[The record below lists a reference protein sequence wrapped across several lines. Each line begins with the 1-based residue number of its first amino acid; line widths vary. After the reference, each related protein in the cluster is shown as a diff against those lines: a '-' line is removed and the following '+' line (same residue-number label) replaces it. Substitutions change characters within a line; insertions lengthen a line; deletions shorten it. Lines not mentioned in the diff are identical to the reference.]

1 MIKVFKVK
9 DLIKY
14 LIKILIV
21 LTAVALV
28 VKFLKIGE
36 KNKSSADV
44 NSNAEL
50 SNSTDEKTVTQ
61 SNEENNNEEG
71 GEINGEKN
79 EKKSQAWLFC
89 IDDMLPQIAINKQTD
104 QATKVSSVQIAFSSE
119 LEVLDSIKDSSNE
132 TSNETSNNENNGQ
145 GEGGQEISSNAGN
158 SANGENSGLTTQ
170 NGDVL
175 QSIGINK
182 DWTVTEVD
190 NSGVNPRYTDE
201 YNGVLINN
209 STKYTLTQEMLTPDV
224 EVNKSKVAIYH
235 THTCESYT
243 PTEQYQY
250 TASGNF
256 RTTDLNF
263 SVSRVGDVLESC
275 LNSYGCTVIHDKTYH
290 DYPAY
295 NGSYSRSLVTAQ
307 NILSANPD
315 TDIVIDL
322 HRDAIADE
330 TYAPKVKIGD
340 EYVSQLMFVMGTDGS
355 NSAHTNWLQNL
366 KFAIKVQQKANE
378 LYPGLFKPIILRNSE
393 YNQHVAKAACI
404 IEVGSTG
411 NTLEESMGAMKYL
424 ARILEEM

>member
-9 DLIKY
+9 DLIGY
-14 LIKILIV
+14 LAKIIIV
-21 LTAVALV
+21 LVAVALV
-28 VKFLKIGE
+28 IKVLEIGKKDGE
-36 KNKSSADV
+36 NETATDSS
-44 NSNAEL
+44 
-50 SNSTDEKTVTQ
+50 ST
-61 SNEENNNEEG
+61 
-71 GEINGEKN
+71 
-79 EKKSQAWLFC
+79 WLFC
-89 IDDMLPQIAINKQTD
+89 IDDMLPQIGINKEVEE
-104 QATKVSSVQIAFSSE
+104 TKETSGVKFAFASE
-119 LEVLDSIKDSSNE
+119 LEVMESIENNEMVEENTVNTEEQNNNNVSEENPQNE
-132 TSNETSNNENNGQ
+132 TSN
-145 GEGGQEISSNAGN
+145 GE
-158 SANGENSGLTTQ
+158 
-170 NGDVL
+170 
-175 QSIGINK
+175 INREL
-182 DWTVTEVD
+182 TVTEVD

-201 YNGVLINN
+201 YNGVFINN
-209 STKYTLTQEMLTPDV
+209 GTNYQLTQEMLTPDV
-224 EVNKSKVAIYH
+224 EVNKNKVVIYH

-256 RTTDLNF
+256 RTIDLNF
-263 SVSRVGDVLESC
+263 SVSRVGDELEKWLST
-275 LNSYGCTVIHDKTYH
+275 YGCTVIHDRTYH

-307 NILSANPD
+307 NVLSTNQDA
-315 TDIVIDL
+315 DIVIDL

-330 TYAPKVKIGD
+330 TYGPRVKIGD
-340 EYVSQLMFVMGTDGS
+340 EYVSQLMFVIGTDGA

-424 ARILEEM
+424 ARILEET

>member
-9 DLIKY
+9 DLIGY
-14 LIKILIV
+14 LVKIIIV
-21 LTAVALV
+21 LVAVALV
-28 VKFLKIGE
+28 IKVLEIGKKDGE
-36 KNKSSADV
+36 NETATDLSS
-44 NSNAEL
+44 
-50 SNSTDEKTVTQ
+50 T
-61 SNEENNNEEG
+61 
-71 GEINGEKN
+71 
-79 EKKSQAWLFC
+79 WLFC
-89 IDDMLPQIAINKQTD
+89 IDDMLPQIGINKEVEE
-104 QATKVSSVQIAFSSE
+104 TKETSGVKFAFASE
-119 LEVLDSIKDSSNE
+119 LEVMESIENNEMVEENTVNTEEQNNNNVSEKNPQNE
-132 TSNETSNNENNGQ
+132 TSN
-145 GEGGQEISSNAGN
+145 GE
-158 SANGENSGLTTQ
+158 
-170 NGDVL
+170 
-175 QSIGINK
+175 INREL
-182 DWTVTEVD
+182 TVTEVD

-201 YNGVLINN
+201 YNGVFINN
-209 STKYTLTQEMLTPDV
+209 GTNYQLTQEMLTPDV
-224 EVNKSKVAIYH
+224 EVNKNKVVIYH

-256 RTTDLNF
+256 RTIDLNF
-263 SVSRVGDVLESC
+263 SVSRVGDELEKWLST
-275 LNSYGCTVIHDKTYH
+275 YGCTVIHDRTYH

-307 NILSANPD
+307 NVLSTNQDA
-315 TDIVIDL
+315 DIVIDL

-330 TYAPKVKIGD
+330 TYGPRVKIGD
-340 EYVSQLMFVMGTDGS
+340 EYVSQLMFVIGTDGA

-424 ARILEEM
+424 ARILEET

>member
-14 LIKILIV
+14 LIKVLIV

-28 VKFLKIGE
+28 VKFINMNNKNLEVNSAKNSETENENIDNNSVE
-36 KNKSSADV
+36 NSSNENNSNENINKS
-44 NSNAEL
+44 
-50 SNSTDEKTVTQ
+50 K
-61 SNEENNNEEG
+61 
-71 GEINGEKN
+71 
-79 EKKSQAWLFC
+79 AWLFC
-89 IDDMLPQIAINKQTD
+89 IDNMLPQIAINKEVGQT
-104 QATKVSSVQIAFSSE
+104 QKTSSMQMAFSSE
-119 LEVLDSIKDSSNE
+119 LEVLDSIKNSSNE
-132 TSNETSNNENNGQ
+132 VSNEASDNENNGQ
-145 GEGGQEISSNAGN
+145 SEGGEEA
-158 SANGENSGLTTQ
+158 SANGENLSNAENSNETAQ

-175 QSIGINK
+175 HTIGINK
-182 DWTVTEVD
+182 DLTVTEVD

-201 YNGVLINN
+201 YSGVYINN
-209 STKYTLTQEMLTPDV
+209 GTNYQLTQEMLTPDI
-224 EVNKSKVAIYH
+224 EVNKNKVAIYH

-243 PTEQYQY
+243 PTEQYTY
-250 TASGNF
+250 ELSGNY
-256 RTTDLNF
+256 RTIDLNY
-263 SVSRVGDVLESC
+263 SVSKVGDVLESC
-275 LNSYGCTVIHDKTYH
+275 LNSYGCTVIHDRTYH

-295 NGSYSRSLVTAQ
+295 NGSYSRSLVTAN

-330 TYAPKVKIGD
+330 TYGPRVKIGD
-340 EYVSQLMFVMGTDGS
+340 EYVSQLMFVIGTDGS

-424 ARILEEM
+424 ARIIEEM

>member
-1 MIKVFKVK
+1 MIKVFNVK
-9 DLIKY
+9 DLIGY
-14 LIKILIV
+14 LAKIIIV
-21 LTAVALV
+21 LVAVALV
-28 VKFLKIGE
+28 MQVLKIGKKDGE
-36 KNKSSADV
+36 NETATDSS
-44 NSNAEL
+44 N
-50 SNSTDEKTVTQ
+50 
-61 SNEENNNEEG
+61 
-71 GEINGEKN
+71 
-79 EKKSQAWLFC
+79 AWLFC
-89 IDDMLPQIAINKQTD
+89 IDDMLPQIGINKKVEE
-104 QATKVSSVQIAFSSE
+104 TKETSGIKFAFSSE
-119 LEVLDSIKDSSNE
+119 LEVMESIE
-132 TSNETSNNENNGQ
+132 NNEIVEENTANVEEENNNASEENGQ
-145 GEGGQEISSNAGN
+145 SETAQ
-158 SANGENSGLTTQ
+158 NGEA
-170 NGDVL
+170 L

-201 YNGVLINN
+201 YNGVFINN
-209 STKYTLTQEMLTPDV
+209 GTNYQLTQEMLTPDV
-224 EVNKSKVAIYH
+224 EVNKNKVVIYH

-256 RTTDLNF
+256 RTIDLNF
-263 SVSRVGDVLESC
+263 SVSRVGDELEKW
-275 LNSYGCTVIHDKTYH
+275 LATYGCTVIHDRTYH

-307 NILSANPD
+307 NVLSTNQDA
-315 TDIVIDL
+315 DIVIDL

-330 TYAPKVKIGD
+330 TYGPRVKIGD
-340 EYVSQLMFVMGTDGS
+340 EYVSQLMFVIGTDGA

-424 ARILEEM
+424 ARIIEEM

>member
-28 VKFLKIGE
+28 VKVFNMKESSNMGTNNSE
-36 KNKSSADV
+36 NMENVNNSTENNDKENNSDKDTNKS
-44 NSNAEL
+44 
-50 SNSTDEKTVTQ
+50 K
-61 SNEENNNEEG
+61 
-71 GEINGEKN
+71 
-79 EKKSQAWLFC
+79 AWIFC
-89 IDDMLPQIAINKQTD
+89 IDDMLPQIAINKAEEESKKTSQT
-104 QATKVSSVQIAFSSE
+104 KIAFSSE
-119 LEVLDSIKDSSNE
+119 LEVMEAIKSDSNE
-132 TSNETSNNENNGQ
+132 VTTNTAENEENQNLSNEGNITNETENTSIND
-145 GEGGQEISSNAGN
+145 
-158 SANGENSGLTTQ
+158 TQ
-170 NGDVL
+170 T
-175 QSIGINK
+175 GINL

-201 YNGVLINN
+201 YNGVFINN
-209 STKYTLTQEMLTPDV
+209 GTNYQLTQEMLTPDV
-224 EVNKSKVAIYH
+224 EVNKNKVAIYH

-256 RTTDLNF
+256 RTIDLNY
-263 SVSRVGDVLESC
+263 SVSRVGDELEKA
-275 LNSYGCTVIHDKTYH
+275 LNSYGCTVIHDRTYH

-295 NGSYSRSLVTAQ
+295 NGSYSRSLITAQ
-307 NILSANPD
+307 NMLSANPD
-315 TDIVIDL
+315 AEIVIDL

-330 TYAPKVKIGD
+330 TYGPRVKIGD
-340 EYVSQLMFVMGTDGS
+340 EYVSQLMFVIGTDGA

-424 ARILEEM
+424 ARIIEEI

>member
-9 DLIKY
+9 DLIGY
-14 LIKILIV
+14 LAKIIIV
-21 LTAVALV
+21 LVAVALV
-28 VKFLKIGE
+28 IKVLEIGKKDGE
-36 KNKSSADV
+36 NETATDLSS
-44 NSNAEL
+44 
-50 SNSTDEKTVTQ
+50 T
-61 SNEENNNEEG
+61 
-71 GEINGEKN
+71 
-79 EKKSQAWLFC
+79 WLFC
-89 IDDMLPQIAINKQTD
+89 IDDMLPQIGINKEVEE
-104 QATKVSSVQIAFSSE
+104 TKETSGIKFAFSSE
-119 LEVLDSIKDSSNE
+119 LEVMESIENNEIVEENTVNTEEQNNNNVSEENPQNE
-132 TSNETSNNENNGQ
+132 TSN
-145 GEGGQEISSNAGN
+145 GE
-158 SANGENSGLTTQ
+158 
-170 NGDVL
+170 
-175 QSIGINK
+175 INREL
-182 DWTVTEVD
+182 TVTEVD

-201 YNGVLINN
+201 YNGVFINN
-209 STKYTLTQEMLTPDV
+209 GTNYQLTQEMLTPDV
-224 EVNKSKVAIYH
+224 EVNKNKVVIYH

-256 RTTDLNF
+256 RTIDLNF
-263 SVSRVGDVLESC
+263 SVSRVGDELEKWLST
-275 LNSYGCTVIHDKTYH
+275 YGCTVIHDRTYH

-307 NILSANPD
+307 NVLSTNQDA
-315 TDIVIDL
+315 DIVIDL

-330 TYAPKVKIGD
+330 TYGPRVKIGD
-340 EYVSQLMFVMGTDGS
+340 EYVSQLMFVIGTDGA

-424 ARILEEM
+424 ARIIEEM